1 MLLGLRISNVAVIE
15 EVEVA
20 FGAGLTVLTGE
31 TGAGKSILV
40 DALGLLLGG
49 RADADVIRAGCE
61 EASVEGVFVRTPALG
76 QRLEELGLPDLGEEV
91 LVRRVLG
98 RTGRGKVYVNGALV
112 TVGVLSKLT
121 RGAVD
126 IAGQHEHVSLFDS
139 ALHRVLLD
147 RYGALDEALAA
158 YFGEYTALREV
169 DSRMDALGGDEAKV
183 RERAEFLRFQLDE
196 IERLDPEAGEDVR
209 LDAERKRLGSAEK
222 LKRHASEAEL
232 LVSGE
237 EQSAVETVSRAL
249 GLVHDAVKTDATL
262 APVAQSLS
270 TALSELEEAQRHLNR
285 YVEGLESDPSRLAD
299 VEERLDA
306 LKRLCR
312 KHGTHLDGLLKKRGE
327 IEAELG
333 TLENRKEILE
343 ELAAERRRVEER
355 ARKAAA
361 ALSRKR
367 AGCAVE
373 FSAQVREG
381 LGHLAM
387 GKAAFEVRVTP
398 GEVLRPDGADD
409 VEFFFS
415 ANPGEPPRPL
425 AKVASGGEASRLLL
439 ALKRALADSDNCG
452 CYILDEADAGV
463 SGAIADVVGRM
474 IKEVSSHR
482 QVLCITHLPQVA
494 AYADAHLLIR
504 KSLKGERTV
513 SEVAVLEAG
522 TERTRELAR
531 MMSGVEVT
539 REALGAA
546 EALVRSAHRALGTP
560 APRARSRETGPEGS
574 PRGRLRRTA

>member
-61 EASVEGVFVRTPALG
+61 EASVEGVFARTPALET
-76 QRLEELGLPDLGEEV
+76 RLEELGLPDLGDEV

-98 RTGRGKVYVNGALV
+98 RTGRGKAYVNGSLV
-112 TVGVLSKLT
+112 TVGVLGKLT

-139 ALHRVLLD
+139 GLHRVLLD
-147 RYGALDEALAA
+147 RYGNLAEGLAA
-158 YFGEYTALREV
+158 YFREYTGLREV
-169 DSRMDALGGDEAKV
+169 DARMEALGGDEAKV

-196 IERLDPEAGEDVR
+196 ITRLDPEAGEDAR
-209 LDAERKRLGSAEK
+209 LDAERKRLGGAEK
-222 LKRHASEAEL
+222 LKRHAAEAEL
-232 LVSGE
+232 LVAGE
-237 EQSAVETVSRAL
+237 EQSAVETVGRAL
-249 GLVHDAVKTDATL
+249 GLVHESVKCDATL
-262 APVAQSLS
+262 APVAQALS
-270 TALSELEEAQRHLNR
+270 TALSELEEAQRRLNR

-312 KHGTHLDGLLKKRGE
+312 KHGTHLEGLLKKQGE
-327 IEAELG
+327 LEVELG

-343 ELAAERRRVEER
+343 ELAADRRKVEER

-361 ALSRKR
+361 ALTR
-367 AGCAVE
+367 ARTACAVT
-373 FSAQVREG
+373 FAAQVREG
-381 LGHLAM
+381 LGQLAM

-398 GEVLRPDGADD
+398 SESLRPDGADD

-415 ANPGEPPRPL
+415 ANPGEPPRAL

-439 ALKRALADSDNCG
+439 ALKKALADSDGGG

-474 IKEVSSHR
+474 IKDVSSHR

-504 KSLKGERTV
+504 KGLKGERTV
-513 SEVAVLEAG
+513 SEVVVLEAG
-522 TERTRELAR
+522 AERTRELAR

-546 EALVRSAHRALGTP
+546 EALVRSANRALGT
-560 APRARSRETGPEGS
+560 RARRESGPEGS

>member
-61 EASVEGVFVRTPALG
+61 DAAVEGVFARTPALAS
-76 QRLEELGLPDLGEEV
+76 RLEELGLPDLGDEV

-112 TVGVLSKLT
+112 TLGVLGKLT

-139 ALHRVLLD
+139 GLHRVLLD
-147 RYGALDEALAA
+147 KYGRLEDTLAA
-158 YFGEYTALREV
+158 YGREWANLREV
-169 DSRMDALGGDEAKV
+169 ESRMDALGGDDAKV

-196 IERLDPEAGEDVR
+196 ITRLEPEAGEDVK
-209 LDAERKRLGSAEK
+209 LDAERRRLGSAQK
-222 LKRHASEAEL
+222 LKRYGAEAEL
-232 LVSGE
+232 LVAGDAP
-237 EQSAVETVSRAL
+237 SAVEIVGRAL
-249 GLVHDAVKTDATL
+249 GLVHEGVKCDATL

-270 TALSELEEAQRHLNR
+270 TALSELEEAARRLNR
-285 YVEGLESDPSRLAD
+285 YVEGLESDPGRLGE

-312 KHGTHLDGLLKKRGE
+312 KHGVTLDGVLLKRGE
-327 IEAELG
+327 LETELG
-333 TLENRKEILE
+333 TLENRREILE
-343 ELAAERRRVEER
+343 ELNQEKKRVEER
-355 ARKAAA
+355 ARKAA
-361 ALSRKR
+361 LSLSKARKAS
-367 AGCAVE
+367 AGA
-373 FSAQVREG
+373 FSQQVREG
-381 LGHLAM
+381 LGGLAM
-387 GKAAFEVRVTP
+387 GKAAFEVRVTA
-398 GEVLRPDGADD
+398 GESLRPDGLDE
-409 VEFFFS
+409 VEFYFS
-415 ANPGEPPRPL
+415 ANPGEPARAL

-439 ALKRALADSDNCG
+439 ALKRALADSDACG
-452 CYILDEADAGV
+452 CYVLDEADAGV

-474 IKEVSSHR
+474 IREVSSHR

-504 KSLKGERTV
+504 KSVRGERTV
-513 SEVAVLEAG
+513 SQVVPLAAG
-522 TERTRELAR
+522 AERTQELAR

-546 EALVRSAHRALGTP
+546 EALVRSAHRS
-560 APRARSRETGPEGS
+560 PRARRESGPEGTS

>member
-61 EASVEGVFVRTPALG
+61 EASVEGVFARTPALET
-76 QRLEELGLPDLGEEV
+76 RLEELGLPDLGEEV

-98 RTGRGKVYVNGALV
+98 RTGRGKAYVNGSLV
-112 TVGVLSKLT
+112 TVGVLGKLT

-139 ALHRVLLD
+139 GLHRVLLD
-147 RYGALDEALAA
+147 RYGNLEEVLAA
-158 YFGEYTALREV
+158 FFREYTGLREV
-169 DSRMDALGGDEAKV
+169 DARMEALGGDEAKV

-196 IERLDPEAGEDVR
+196 ITRLDPEAGEDAR
-209 LDAERKRLGSAEK
+209 LDAERKRLGGAEK

-237 EQSAVETVSRAL
+237 EHSAVETVGRAL
-249 GLVHDAVKTDATL
+249 GLVHESVKCDATL
-262 APVAQSLS
+262 APVAQALS
-270 TALSELEEAQRHLNR
+270 TALSELEEAQRRLNR

-327 IEAELG
+327 IEVELG

-343 ELAAERRRVEER
+343 ELAADRRKVEER

-361 ALSRKR
+361 ALTR
-367 AGCAVE
+367 ARAASAVT
-373 FSAQVREG
+373 FAAQVREG
-381 LGHLAM
+381 LGQLAM

-398 GEVLRPDGADD
+398 SETLRPDGMDD

-415 ANPGEPPRPL
+415 ANPGEPPRAL

-439 ALKRALADSDNCG
+439 ALKKALADSDGGG

-474 IKEVSSHR
+474 IKDVSSHR

-504 KSLKGERTV
+504 KGLKGERTV
-513 SEVAVLEAG
+513 SEVVVLEAG
-522 TERTRELAR
+522 AERTRELAR

-546 EALVRSAHRALGTP
+546 EALVRSANRALGT
-560 APRARSRETGPEGS
+560 RARRESGPEGA

>member
-61 EASVEGVFVRTPALG
+61 DAAVEGVFARTPVLAS
-76 QRLEELGLPDLGEEV
+76 RLEELGLPDLGDEV

-112 TVGVLSKLT
+112 TLGVLGKLT

-126 IAGQHEHVSLFDS
+126 IAGQHEHVSLFDPG
-139 ALHRVLLD
+139 LHRVLLD
-147 RYGALDEALAA
+147 KYGHMEDALAA
-158 YFGEYTALREV
+158 YGREWANLREV
-169 DSRMDALGGDEAKV
+169 ESRMDALGGDDAKV

-196 IERLDPEAGEDVR
+196 ITRLDPESGEDLK
-209 LDAERKRLGSAEK
+209 LDAERRRLGSAQK
-222 LKRHASEAEL
+222 LKRYGAEAEL
-232 LVSGE
+232 LVAGDAP
-237 EQSAVETVSRAL
+237 SAVEIVGRAL
-249 GLVHDAVKTDATL
+249 GLVHEGVKCDASL

-270 TALSELEEAQRHLNR
+270 TALSELEEAARRLNR
-285 YVEGLESDPSRLAD
+285 YVEGLESDPGRLGE

-312 KHGTHLDGLLKKRGE
+312 KHGVTLDGVLQKRGE
-327 IEAELG
+327 LEAELG
-333 TLENRKEILE
+333 TLENRREILE
-343 ELAAERRRVEER
+343 ELNQEKKRVEER
-355 ARKAAA
+355 ARKAAL
-361 ALSRKR
+361 ALSKARKAS
-367 AGCAVE
+367 AGA
-373 FSAQVREG
+373 FSQQVRDG
-381 LGHLAM
+381 LGGLAM
-387 GKAAFEVRVTP
+387 GKAAFEVRVTA
-398 GEVLRPDGADD
+398 GETLRPDGLDE

-415 ANPGEPPRPL
+415 ANPGEPARAL

-439 ALKRALADSDNCG
+439 ALKRALADSDACG
-452 CYILDEADAGV
+452 CYVLDEADAGV

-474 IKEVSSHR
+474 IREVSSHR

-504 KSLKGERTV
+504 KSVRGERTV
-513 SEVAVLEAG
+513 SQVLPLAAG
-522 TERTRELAR
+522 AERTQELAR

-546 EALVRSAHRALGTP
+546 EALVRSAHRS
-560 APRARSRETGPEGS
+560 PRARRESGPEGTS

>member
-61 EASVEGVFVRTPALG
+61 DAAVEGVFARTPVLAA
-76 QRLEELGLPDLGEEV
+76 RLEELGLPDLGEEV

-112 TVGVLSKLT
+112 TLGVLGKLT

-139 ALHRVLLD
+139 GLHRVLLD
-147 RYGALDEALAA
+147 KYGGLEETLAA
-158 YFGEYTALREV
+158 YGREWANLREV
-169 DSRMDALGGDEAKV
+169 DSRMDALGGDDAKV

-196 IERLDPEAGEDVR
+196 ITRLDPESGEDVK
-209 LDAERKRLGSAEK
+209 LDAERRRLGSAQK
-222 LKRHASEAEL
+222 LKRQGAEAEL
-232 LVSGE
+232 LVAGE
-237 EQSAVETVSRAL
+237 APSAVEIVGRAL
-249 GLVHDAVKTDATL
+249 GLVHEGVKCDATL

-270 TALSELEEAQRHLNR
+270 TALSELEEAARRLNR
-285 YVEGLESDPSRLAD
+285 YVEGLESDPGRLGE

-312 KHGTHLDGLLKKRGE
+312 KHGTTLDGVLKKRGE
-327 IEAELG
+327 LETELG
-333 TLENRKEILE
+333 TLENRREILE
-343 ELAAERRRVEER
+343 ELNQERKRVEER
-355 ARKAAA
+355 ARKAAL
-361 ALSRKR
+361 ALSRARKAS
-367 AGCAVE
+367 AGA
-373 FSAQVREG
+373 FSQQVRDG
-381 LGHLAM
+381 LGGLAM
-387 GKAAFEVRVTP
+387 GKAAFEVRVTA
-398 GEVLRPDGADD
+398 GEALRPDGLDE

-415 ANPGEPPRPL
+415 ANPGEPARPL

-439 ALKRALADSDNCG
+439 ALKRALADSDACG

-474 IKEVSSHR
+474 IREVSTHR

-504 KSLKGERTV
+504 KSVKGERTV
-513 SEVAVLEAG
+513 SQVLPLSAG
-522 TERTRELAR
+522 AERTQELAR

-546 EALVRSAHRALGTP
+546 EALVRSAHRAT
-560 APRARSRETGPEGS
+560 PRARRESGPEGS

>member
-1 MLLGLRISNVAVIE
+1 MLGLRISNVAVIE

-61 EASVEGVFVRTPALG
+61 DAAVEGVFARTPVLAT
-76 QRLEELGLPDLGEEV
+76 RLEELGLPDLGEEV

-112 TVGVLSKLT
+112 TLGVLGKLT

-139 ALHRVLLD
+139 GLHRVLLD
-147 RYGALDEALAA
+147 KYGRLEETLAVYGREWA
-158 YFGEYTALREV
+158 NLREV
-169 DSRMDALGGDEAKV
+169 DGRMATLGGDDAKV

-196 IERLDPEAGEDVR
+196 ITRLDPDAGEDVK
-209 LDAERKRLGSAEK
+209 LDAERRRLGSAQK
-222 LKRHASEAEL
+222 LKRQGAEAEL

-237 EQSAVETVSRAL
+237 APSAVEIVGRAL
-249 GLVHDAVKTDATL
+249 GLVHEGVKCDATL

-270 TALSELEEAQRHLNR
+270 TALSELEEASRLLNR
-285 YVEGLESDPSRLAD
+285 YVEGLESDPGRLGE

-312 KHGTHLDGLLKKRGE
+312 KHGATLDGVIKKRGE
-327 IEAELG
+327 LETELG
-333 TLENRKEILE
+333 TLENRREILE
-343 ELAAERRRVEER
+343 ELNQERKRVEER
-355 ARKAAA
+355 ARKAAL
-361 ALSRKR
+361 ALSRARKAS
-367 AGCAVE
+367 AGA
-373 FSAQVREG
+373 FSQQVREG
-381 LGHLAM
+381 LGGLAM
-387 GKAAFEVRVTP
+387 GKAAFEVRVTA
-398 GEVLRPDGADD
+398 GESLRPDGMDE

-415 ANPGEPPRPL
+415 ANPGEPARPL

-439 ALKRALADSDNCG
+439 ALKRALADSDACG

-474 IKEVSSHR
+474 IREVSSHR

-504 KSLKGERTV
+504 KSVKGERTV
-513 SEVAVLEAG
+513 SQVLSLSAG
-522 TERTRELAR
+522 AERTQELAR

-546 EALVRSAHRALGTP
+546 EALVRSAHRAT
-560 APRARSRETGPEGS
+560 PRARRESGPEGNS

>member
-61 EASVEGVFVRTPALG
+61 DAAVEGVFARTPVLAA
-76 QRLEELGLPDLGEEV
+76 RLEELGLPDLGEEV

-112 TVGVLSKLT
+112 TLGVLGKLT

-139 ALHRVLLD
+139 GLHRVLLD
-147 RYGALDEALAA
+147 KYGGLEEALAA
-158 YFGEYTALREV
+158 YGREWANLREV
-169 DSRMDALGGDEAKV
+169 DSRMDALGGDDAKV

-196 IERLDPEAGEDVR
+196 ITRLDPESGEDVK
-209 LDAERKRLGSAEK
+209 LDAERRRLGSAQK
-222 LKRHASEAEL
+222 LKRHGAEAEL

-237 EQSAVETVSRAL
+237 APSAVEIVGRAL
-249 GLVHDAVKTDATL
+249 GLVHEGVKLDATL

-270 TALSELEEAQRHLNR
+270 TALSELEEAARRLNR
-285 YVEGLESDPSRLAD
+285 YVEGLESDPGRLGE

-312 KHGTHLDGLLKKRGE
+312 KHGVTLDGVLKKRGE
-327 IEAELG
+327 LETELG
-333 TLENRKEILE
+333 TLENRREILE
-343 ELAAERRRVEER
+343 ELNQERKRVEER
-355 ARKAAA
+355 ARKAAL
-361 ALSRKR
+361 ALSRARKAS
-367 AGCAVE
+367 AGA
-373 FSAQVREG
+373 FSQQVREG
-381 LGHLAM
+381 LGGLAM
-387 GKAAFEVRVTP
+387 GKAAFEVRVTA
-398 GEVLRPDGADD
+398 GEALRPDGLDE

-415 ANPGEPPRPL
+415 ANPGEPARPL

-439 ALKRALADSDNCG
+439 ALKRALADSDACG

-474 IKEVSSHR
+474 IREVSSHR

-494 AYADAHLLIR
+494 AYADAHLLIK
-504 KSLKGERTV
+504 KSVKGERTV
-513 SEVAVLEAG
+513 SQVLPLAAG
-522 TERTRELAR
+522 AERTQELAR

-546 EALVRSAHRALGTP
+546 EALVRSAHRAT
-560 APRARSRETGPEGS
+560 PRARRESGPEGNS

>member
-61 EASVEGVFVRTPALG
+61 DAAVEGVFARTPVLAA
-76 QRLEELGLPDLGEEV
+76 RLEELGLPDLGEEV

-112 TVGVLSKLT
+112 TLGVLGKLT

-139 ALHRVLLD
+139 GLHRVLLD
-147 RYGALDEALAA
+147 KYGRLEETLAA
-158 YFGEYTALREV
+158 YGREWANLREV
-169 DSRMDALGGDEAKV
+169 DARMDALGGDDAKV

-196 IERLDPEAGEDVR
+196 ITRLDPEAGEDVK
-209 LDAERKRLGSAEK
+209 LDAERRRLGSAQK
-222 LKRHASEAEL
+222 LKRQGAEAEL

-237 EQSAVETVSRAL
+237 APSAVEIVGRAL
-249 GLVHDAVKTDATL
+249 GLVHEGVKCDATL

-270 TALSELEEAQRHLNR
+270 TALSELEEASRRLNR
-285 YVEGLESDPSRLAD
+285 YVEGLESDPGRLGE

-312 KHGTHLDGLLKKRGE
+312 KHGSTLDGVLKKRGE
-327 IEAELG
+327 LETELG
-333 TLENRKEILE
+333 TLENRREILE
-343 ELAAERRRVEER
+343 ELNQERKRVEER
-355 ARKAAA
+355 ARKAALT
-361 ALSRKR
+361 LSRARKAS
-367 AGCAVE
+367 AGA
-373 FSAQVREG
+373 FSQQVREG
-381 LGHLAM
+381 LGGLAM
-387 GKAAFEVRVTP
+387 GKAAFEVRVTA
-398 GEVLRPDGADD
+398 GETLRPDGMDE

-415 ANPGEPPRPL
+415 ANPGEPARPL

-439 ALKRALADSDNCG
+439 ALKRALADSDACG

-474 IKEVSSHR
+474 IREVSSHR

-504 KSLKGERTV
+504 KSVKGERTV
-513 SEVAVLEAG
+513 SQVLPLSAG
-522 TERTRELAR
+522 AERTQELAR

-546 EALVRSAHRALGTP
+546 EALVRSAHRAT
-560 APRARSRETGPEGS
+560 PRARRETGPEGNS
-574 PRGRLRRTA
+574 PRGRMRRTA

>member
-1 MLLGLRISNVAVIE
+1 MLGLRISNVAVIE

-61 EASVEGVFVRTPALG
+61 DAAVEGVFARTPVLAT
-76 QRLEELGLPDLGEEV
+76 RLEELGLPDLGEEV

-112 TVGVLSKLT
+112 TLGVLGKLT

-139 ALHRVLLD
+139 GLHRVLLD
-147 RYGALDEALAA
+147 KYGRLEETLAA
-158 YFGEYTALREV
+158 YGREWANLREV
-169 DSRMDALGGDEAKV
+169 DGRMDALGGDDAKV

-196 IERLDPEAGEDVR
+196 ITRLDPDAGEDVK
-209 LDAERKRLGSAEK
+209 LDAERRRLGSAQK
-222 LKRHASEAEL
+222 LKRQGAEAEL

-237 EQSAVETVSRAL
+237 APSAVEIVGRAL
-249 GLVHDAVKTDATL
+249 GLVHEGVKCDATL

-270 TALSELEEAQRHLNR
+270 TALSELEEAARLLNR
-285 YVEGLESDPSRLAD
+285 YVEGLESDPGRLGE

-312 KHGTHLDGLLKKRGE
+312 KHGTTLDGVLKKRGE
-327 IEAELG
+327 LETELG
-333 TLENRKEILE
+333 TLENRREILE
-343 ELAAERRRVEER
+343 ELNQERKRVEER
-355 ARKAAA
+355 ARKAAL
-361 ALSRKR
+361 ALSRARKAS
-367 AGCAVE
+367 AGA
-373 FSAQVREG
+373 FSQQVREG
-381 LGHLAM
+381 LGGLAM
-387 GKAAFEVRVTP
+387 GKAAFEVRVTA
-398 GEVLRPDGADD
+398 GESLRPDGMDE

-415 ANPGEPPRPL
+415 ANPGEPARPL

-439 ALKRALADSDNCG
+439 ALKRALADSDACG

-474 IKEVSSHR
+474 IREVSSHR

-504 KSLKGERTV
+504 KSVKGERTV
-513 SEVAVLEAG
+513 SQVISLSAG
-522 TERTRELAR
+522 AERTQELAR

-546 EALVRSAHRALGTP
+546 EALVRSAHRAT
-560 APRARSRETGPEGS
+560 PRARRESGPEGNS

>member
-61 EASVEGVFVRTPALG
+61 EASVEGVFARTPALG
-76 QRLEELGLPDLGEEV
+76 MRLEELGLPDLGEEV

-121 RGAVD
+121 RGTVD
-126 IAGQHEHVSLFDS
+126 IAGQHEHVSLFDPG
-139 ALHRVLLD
+139 LHRVLLD
-147 RYGALDEALAA
+147 RYGSLDEVLAN
-158 YFGEYTALREV
+158 YFGEYSALREV
-169 DSRMDALGGDEAKV
+169 DARMNALGGDEAKV

-196 IERLDPEAGEDVR
+196 ITRLDPEAGEDAR

-232 LVSGE
+232 LVAGE

-249 GLVHDAVKTDATL
+249 GLVHDAVKSDAMLT
-262 APVAQSLS
+262 PVAQALS
-270 TALSELEEAQRHLNR
+270 TALSELEEAQRRLNR

-333 TLENRKEILE
+333 TLENRQEVLE
-343 ELAAERRRVEER
+343 ELAEERRRVEER
-355 ARKAAA
+355 ARKAAMV
-361 ALSRKR
+361 LSRKR
-367 AGCAVE
+367 AQSAVE

-381 LGHLAM
+381 LGGLAM

-398 GEVLRPDGADD
+398 GETLRPDGADE

-439 ALKRALADSDNCG
+439 ALKRALADSDGCG
-452 CYILDEADAGV
+452 CYVLDEADAGV

-504 KSLKGERTV
+504 KGLKAERTV
-513 SEVAVLEAG
+513 SEVVVLEAG
-522 TERTRELAR
+522 AERTRELAR

-546 EALVRSAHRALGTP
+546 EALVRSAHRALGAPT
-560 APRARSRETGPEGS
+560 PRARRETGPEGT

>member
-1 MLLGLRISNVAVIE
+1 MLGLRISNVAVIE

-61 EASVEGVFVRTPALG
+61 EASVEGVFARTPALG
-76 QRLEELGLPDLGEEV
+76 TRLEELGLPDLGEEV

-139 ALHRVLLD
+139 GLHRVLLD
-147 RYGALDEALAA
+147 RYGALDEVLAN
-158 YFGEYTALREV
+158 YFGEYQALREV
-169 DSRMDALGGDEAKV
+169 DARMDALGGDEAKV

-196 IERLDPEAGEDVR
+196 ISKLDPEPGEDSR

-262 APVAQSLS
+262 APVAQALS
-270 TALSELEEAQRHLNR
+270 TALSELEEAQRKLNR

-327 IEAELG
+327 IETELG
-333 TLENRKEILE
+333 TLENRKEVLE

-361 ALSRKR
+361 VLSRKR
-367 AGCAVE
+367 SESAVE
-373 FSAQVREG
+373 FAAQVREG
-381 LGHLAM
+381 LGGLAM

-398 GEVLRPDGADD
+398 GETLRPDGADE

-415 ANPGEPPRPL
+415 ANPGEPARPL

-439 ALKRALADSDNCG
+439 ALKRALADSDGCG

-474 IKEVSSHR
+474 IREVSSHR

-504 KSLKGERTV
+504 KSVKGERTV
-513 SEVAVLEAG
+513 SEVVVLEAG

-546 EALVRSAHRALGTP
+546 EALVRSAHRAAGTP
-560 APRARSRETGPEGS
+560 GPRARRETGPEGT

>member
-61 EASVEGVFVRTPALG
+61 DAAVEGVFARTPVLAT
-76 QRLEELGLPDLGEEV
+76 RLEELGLPDLGEEV

-112 TVGVLSKLT
+112 TLGVLGKLT

-139 ALHRVLLD
+139 GLHRVLLD
-147 RYGALDEALAA
+147 KYGRLEETLAA
-158 YFGEYTALREV
+158 YGREWANLREV
-169 DSRMDALGGDEAKV
+169 DGRMDALGGDDAKV

-196 IERLDPEAGEDVR
+196 ITRLDPDAGEDVK
-209 LDAERKRLGSAEK
+209 LDAERRRLGSAQK
-222 LKRHASEAEL
+222 LKRQGAEAEL

-237 EQSAVETVSRAL
+237 APSAVEIVGRAL
-249 GLVHDAVKTDATL
+249 GLVHEGVKCDATL

-270 TALSELEEAQRHLNR
+270 TALSELEEAARLLNR
-285 YVEGLESDPSRLAD
+285 YVEGLESDPGRLGE

-312 KHGTHLDGLLKKRGE
+312 KHGTTLDGVLKKRGE
-327 IEAELG
+327 LETELG
-333 TLENRKEILE
+333 TLENRREILE
-343 ELAAERRRVEER
+343 ELNQERKRVEER
-355 ARKAAA
+355 ARKAAL
-361 ALSRKR
+361 ALSRARKAS
-367 AGCAVE
+367 AGA
-373 FSAQVREG
+373 FSQQVREG
-381 LGHLAM
+381 LGGLAM
-387 GKAAFEVRVTP
+387 GKAAFEVRVTA
-398 GEVLRPDGADD
+398 GESLRPDGMDE

-415 ANPGEPPRPL
+415 ANPGEPARPL

-439 ALKRALADSDNCG
+439 ALKRALADSDACG

-474 IKEVSSHR
+474 IREVSSHR

-504 KSLKGERTV
+504 KSVKGERTV
-513 SEVAVLEAG
+513 SQVISLSAG
-522 TERTRELAR
+522 AERTQELAR

-546 EALVRSAHRALGTP
+546 EALVRSAHRAT
-560 APRARSRETGPEGS
+560 PRARRESGPEGNS

>member
-61 EASVEGVFVRTPALG
+61 EASVEGVFARTPALEA
-76 QRLEELGLPDLGEEV
+76 RLEELGLPDLGEEV

-98 RTGRGKVYVNGALV
+98 RTGRGKAYVNGSLV
-112 TVGVLSKLT
+112 TVGVLGKLT

-139 ALHRVLLD
+139 GLHRVLLD
-147 RYGALDEALAA
+147 RYGNLEEVLAA
-158 YFGEYTALREV
+158 FFREYTGLREV
-169 DSRMDALGGDEAKV
+169 DARMEALGGDEAKV

-196 IERLDPEAGEDVR
+196 ITRLDPEAGEDAR

-237 EQSAVETVSRAL
+237 EQSAVETVGRAL
-249 GLVHDAVKTDATL
+249 GLVHESVKCDATL
-262 APVAQSLS
+262 APVAQALS
-270 TALSELEEAQRHLNR
+270 TALSELEEAQRRLNR

-312 KHGTHLDGLLKKRGE
+312 KHGTHLEGLLKKQGE
-327 IEAELG
+327 IEVELG

-343 ELAAERRRVEER
+343 ELSSERRKVEER
-355 ARKAAA
+355 ARKAAV
-361 ALSRKR
+361 ALTR
-367 AGCAVE
+367 ARTASAVT
-373 FSAQVREG
+373 FAAQVREG
-381 LGHLAM
+381 LGQLAM

-398 GEVLRPDGADD
+398 TESLRPDGADD

-415 ANPGEPPRPL
+415 ANPGEPPRGL

-439 ALKRALADSDNCG
+439 ALKKALADSDGGG

-474 IKEVSSHR
+474 IKDVSSHR

-504 KSLKGERTV
+504 KGMKGERTV
-513 SEVAVLEAG
+513 SEVVVLEAG
-522 TERTRELAR
+522 AERTRELAR

-546 EALVRSAHRALGTP
+546 EALVRSANRALGT
-560 APRARSRETGPEGS
+560 RARRESGPEGS

>member
-61 EASVEGVFVRTPALG
+61 DAAVEGVFARTPALG
-76 QRLEELGLPDLGEEV
+76 ARLEELGLPDLGDEV

-112 TVGVLSKLT
+112 TLGVLGKLT

-139 ALHRVLLD
+139 GLHRVLLD
-147 RYGALDEALAA
+147 KYGGLEESVAA
-158 YFGEYTALREV
+158 YGREWANLREV
-169 DSRMDALGGDEAKV
+169 DARMEALGGDDAKV

-196 IERLDPEAGEDVR
+196 ITRLEPEAGEDVK
-209 LDAERKRLGSAEK
+209 LDAERRRLGSAQK
-222 LKRHASEAEL
+222 LKRQAAEAEL
-232 LVSGE
+232 LVAGE
-237 EQSAVETVSRAL
+237 APSAVEIVGRAL
-249 GLVHDAVKTDATL
+249 GLVHESIKCDASL
-262 APVAQSLS
+262 APVATSLS
-270 TALSELEEAQRHLNR
+270 TALSELEEAARRLNR
-285 YVEGLESDPSRLAD
+285 YVEGLESDPGRLGE

-312 KHGTHLDGLLKKRGE
+312 KHGMTLDGVLQKRSE
-327 IEAELG
+327 LETELG
-333 TLENRKEILE
+333 TLENRREILE
-343 ELAAERRRVEER
+343 ELNQERKRVEER
-355 ARKAAA
+355 ARKAALS
-361 ALSRKR
+361 LSRARKAS
-367 AGCAVE
+367 AGA
-373 FSAQVREG
+373 FSQQVRDG
-381 LGHLAM
+381 LGGLAM
-387 GKAAFEVRVTP
+387 GKAAFDVRVTA
-398 GEVLRPDGADD
+398 GEALRPDGLDE
-409 VEFFFS
+409 VEFYFS
-415 ANPGEPPRPL
+415 ANPGEPARPL

-439 ALKRALADSDNCG
+439 ALKRALADSDACG

-474 IKEVSSHR
+474 IRDVSSHR

-504 KSLKGERTV
+504 KSVKGERTV
-513 SEVAVLEAG
+513 SQVLPLSAG
-522 TERTRELAR
+522 AERTQELAR

-546 EALVRSAHRALGTP
+546 EALVRSAHRS
-560 APRARSRETGPEGS
+560 PRARRESGPEGTS

>member
-1 MLLGLRISNVAVIE
+1 VLLGLRISNVAVIE

-40 DALGLLLGG
+40 DSLGLLLGG
-49 RADADVIRAGCE
+49 RADAEVIRAGCE
-61 EASVEGVFVRTPALG
+61 EASVEGVFARTPVLAS
-76 QRLEELGLPDLGEEV
+76 RLEELGLPDLGDEV

-112 TVGVLSKLT
+112 TVGVLTKLT

-126 IAGQHEHVSLFDS
+126 IAGQHEHVSLFDP

-147 RYGALDEALAA
+147 RYGEVEEPLAA
-158 YFGEYTALREV
+158 YFGEYSALREV
-169 DSRMDALGGDEAKV
+169 DARMEALGGDEAKV

-196 IERLDPEAGEDVR
+196 ISRIDPEPGEDAR
-209 LDAERKRLGSAEK
+209 LDAERKRLSSAEK
-222 LKRHASEAEL
+222 LKRHAAEAEL

-237 EQSAVETVSRAL
+237 EPSAVETVGRAL
-249 GLVHDAVKTDATL
+249 GLVHEAVKCDASL
-262 APVAQSLS
+262 APVAQALS
-270 TALSELEEAQRHLNR
+270 TALAELEEARRRLSR
-285 YVEGLESDPSRLAD
+285 YVEGLESDPNRLAD
-299 VEERLDA
+299 VEERLDG

-312 KHGTHLDGLLKKRGE
+312 KHGTTLEGVLKKRGE

-333 TLENRKEILE
+333 TLENRQEVLE

-361 ALSRKR
+361 ALSRAR
-367 AGCAVE
+367 SASAVA

-381 LGHLAM
+381 LAHLAM

-398 GEVLRPDGADD
+398 GEVLRPDGLDE

-415 ANPGEPPRPL
+415 ANPGEPARAL

-439 ALKRALADSDNCG
+439 ALKRALADSDKGG

-474 IKEVSSHR
+474 IKEVSGHR

-504 KSLKGERTV
+504 KAVKGERTV
-513 SEVAVLEAG
+513 SQVTVLAAG
-522 TERTRELAR
+522 AERTRELAR

-546 EALVRSAHRALGTP
+546 EALVRSAHRALTP
-560 APRARSRETGPEGS
+560 PRARSRESGPEGT

>member
-61 EASVEGVFVRTPALG
+61 EASVEGVFARTSALEA
-76 QRLEELGLPDLGEEV
+76 RLEELGLPDLGEEV

-98 RTGRGKVYVNGALV
+98 RTGRGKAYVNGSLV
-112 TVGVLSKLT
+112 TVGVLGKLT

-139 ALHRVLLD
+139 GLHRVLLD
-147 RYGALDEALAA
+147 RYGNLETVLGA
-158 YFGEYTALREV
+158 FFREYTGLREV
-169 DSRMDALGGDEAKV
+169 DARMEALGGDEAKV

-196 IERLDPEAGEDVR
+196 IARLEPEAGEDAR
-209 LDAERKRLGSAEK
+209 LDAERKRLGGAEK

-232 LVSGE
+232 LVAGE
-237 EQSAVETVSRAL
+237 EQSAVETVGRAL
-249 GLVHDAVKTDATL
+249 GLVHDAVKCDATL
-262 APVAQSLS
+262 EPVSQALS
-270 TALSELEEAQRHLNR
+270 TALSELEEAQRRLNR

-312 KHGTHLDGLLKKRGE
+312 KHGTHLDGLLKKQGE
-327 IEAELG
+327 IEVELG

-343 ELAAERRRVEER
+343 ELAAERRKVEER

-361 ALSRKR
+361 ALTR
-367 AGCAVE
+367 ARTASAVA
-373 FSAQVREG
+373 FAAQVREG
-381 LGHLAM
+381 LGQLAM

-398 GEVLRPDGADD
+398 SESLRPDGADD

-415 ANPGEPPRPL
+415 ANPGEPPRAL
-425 AKVASGGEASRLLL
+425 GKVASGGEASRLLL
-439 ALKRALADSDNCG
+439 ALKKALADSDGGG

-474 IKEVSSHR
+474 IKDVSSHR

-504 KSLKGERTV
+504 KGLKGERTV
-513 SEVAVLEAG
+513 SEVVVLEAG
-522 TERTRELAR
+522 AERTRELAR

-546 EALVRSAHRALGTP
+546 EALVRSAHRALGS
-560 APRARSRETGPEGS
+560 RARRESGPEGS

>member
-61 EASVEGVFVRTPALG
+61 DAAVEGVFARTPVLAA
-76 QRLEELGLPDLGEEV
+76 RLEELGLPDLGEEV

-112 TVGVLSKLT
+112 TLGVLGKLT

-139 ALHRVLLD
+139 GLHRVLLD
-147 RYGALDEALAA
+147 KYGGLEEALAA
-158 YFGEYTALREV
+158 YGREWANLREV
-169 DSRMDALGGDEAKV
+169 DARMDALGGDDAKV

-196 IERLDPEAGEDVR
+196 ITRLDPESGEDVK
-209 LDAERKRLGSAEK
+209 LDAERRRLGSAQK
-222 LKRHASEAEL
+222 LKRQGAEAEL
-232 LVSGE
+232 LVAGE
-237 EQSAVETVSRAL
+237 APSAVEIVGRAL
-249 GLVHDAVKTDATL
+249 GLVHESVKCDATL

-270 TALSELEEAQRHLNR
+270 TALSELEEAARRLNR
-285 YVEGLESDPSRLAD
+285 YVEGLESDPGRLGE

-312 KHGTHLDGLLKKRGE
+312 KHGVTLDGVLKKRGE
-327 IEAELG
+327 LETELG
-333 TLENRKEILE
+333 TLENRREILE
-343 ELAAERRRVEER
+343 ELNQERKRVEER
-355 ARKAAA
+355 ARKAAL
-361 ALSRKR
+361 ALSRARKAS
-367 AGCAVE
+367 AGA
-373 FSAQVREG
+373 FSQQVREG
-381 LGHLAM
+381 LGGLAM
-387 GKAAFEVRVTP
+387 GKAAFEVRVTA
-398 GEVLRPDGADD
+398 GEALRPDGLDE

-415 ANPGEPPRPL
+415 ANPGEPARPL

-439 ALKRALADSDNCG
+439 ALKRALADSDACG

-474 IKEVSSHR
+474 IREVSSHR

-494 AYADAHLLIR
+494 AYADAHLLIK
-504 KSLKGERTV
+504 KSVKGERTV
-513 SEVAVLEAG
+513 SQVLPLAAG
-522 TERTRELAR
+522 AERTQELAR

-546 EALVRSAHRALGTP
+546 EALVRSAHRAT
-560 APRARSRETGPEGS
+560 PRARRESGPEGNS

>member
-1 MLLGLRISNVAVIE
+1 MLGLRISNVAVIE

-61 EASVEGVFVRTPALG
+61 DAAVEGVFARTPVLAA
-76 QRLEELGLPDLGEEV
+76 RLEELGLPDLGEEV

-112 TVGVLSKLT
+112 TLGVLGKLT

-139 ALHRVLLD
+139 GLHRVLLD
-147 RYGALDEALAA
+147 KYGGLEEALAA
-158 YFGEYTALREV
+158 YGREWANLREV
-169 DSRMDALGGDEAKV
+169 DSRMDALGGDDAKV

-196 IERLDPEAGEDVR
+196 ITRLDPESGEDVK
-209 LDAERKRLGSAEK
+209 LDAERRRLGSAQK
-222 LKRHASEAEL
+222 LKRHGAEAEL

-237 EQSAVETVSRAL
+237 APSAVEIVGRAL
-249 GLVHDAVKTDATL
+249 GLVHEGVKLDATL

-270 TALSELEEAQRHLNR
+270 TALSELEEAARRLNR
-285 YVEGLESDPSRLAD
+285 YVEGLESDPGRLGE

-312 KHGTHLDGLLKKRGE
+312 KHGVTLDGVLKKRGE
-327 IEAELG
+327 LETELG
-333 TLENRKEILE
+333 TLENRREILE
-343 ELAAERRRVEER
+343 ELNQERKRVEER
-355 ARKAAA
+355 ARKAAL
-361 ALSRKR
+361 ALSRARKAS
-367 AGCAVE
+367 AGA
-373 FSAQVREG
+373 FSQQVREG
-381 LGHLAM
+381 LGGLAM
-387 GKAAFEVRVTP
+387 GKAAFEVRVTA
-398 GEVLRPDGADD
+398 GETLRPDGLDE

-415 ANPGEPPRPL
+415 ANPGEPARPL

-439 ALKRALADSDNCG
+439 ALKRALADSDACG

-474 IKEVSSHR
+474 IREVSSHR

-494 AYADAHLLIR
+494 AYADAHLLIK
-504 KSLKGERTV
+504 KSVKGERTV
-513 SEVAVLEAG
+513 SQVLPLAAG
-522 TERTRELAR
+522 AERTQELAR

-546 EALVRSAHRALGTP
+546 EALVRSAHRAT
-560 APRARSRETGPEGS
+560 PRARRESGPEGNS

>member
-1 MLLGLRISNVAVIE
+1 MLGLRISNVAVIE

-61 EASVEGVFVRTPALG
+61 DAAVEGVFARTPVLAA
-76 QRLEELGLPDLGEEV
+76 RLEELGLPDLGEEV

-112 TVGVLSKLT
+112 TLGVLGKLT

-139 ALHRVLLD
+139 GLHRVLLD
-147 RYGALDEALAA
+147 KYGRLEETLAA
-158 YFGEYTALREV
+158 YGREWANLREV
-169 DSRMDALGGDEAKV
+169 DARMDALGGDDAKV

-196 IERLDPEAGEDVR
+196 ITRLDPEAGEDVK
-209 LDAERKRLGSAEK
+209 LDAERRRLGSAQK
-222 LKRHASEAEL
+222 LKRQGAEAEL

-237 EQSAVETVSRAL
+237 APSAVEIVGRAL
-249 GLVHDAVKTDATL
+249 GLVHEGVKCDATL

-270 TALSELEEAQRHLNR
+270 TALSELEEAARLLNR
-285 YVEGLESDPSRLAD
+285 YVEGLESDPGRLGE

-312 KHGTHLDGLLKKRGE
+312 KHGATLDGVLKKRGE
-327 IEAELG
+327 LETELG
-333 TLENRKEILE
+333 TLENRREILE
-343 ELAAERRRVEER
+343 ELNQERKRVEER
-355 ARKAAA
+355 ARKAALT
-361 ALSRKR
+361 LSRARKAS
-367 AGCAVE
+367 AGA
-373 FSAQVREG
+373 FSQQVREG
-381 LGHLAM
+381 LGGLAM
-387 GKAAFEVRVTP
+387 GKAAFEVRVTA
-398 GEVLRPDGADD
+398 GESLRPDGMDE

-415 ANPGEPPRPL
+415 ANPGEPARPL

-439 ALKRALADSDNCG
+439 ALKRALADSDACG

-474 IKEVSSHR
+474 IREVSSHR

-504 KSLKGERTV
+504 KSVKGERTV
-513 SEVAVLEAG
+513 SQVLSLSAG
-522 TERTRELAR
+522 AERTQELAR

-546 EALVRSAHRALGTP
+546 EALVRSAHRAT
-560 APRARSRETGPEGS
+560 PRARRESGPEGNS